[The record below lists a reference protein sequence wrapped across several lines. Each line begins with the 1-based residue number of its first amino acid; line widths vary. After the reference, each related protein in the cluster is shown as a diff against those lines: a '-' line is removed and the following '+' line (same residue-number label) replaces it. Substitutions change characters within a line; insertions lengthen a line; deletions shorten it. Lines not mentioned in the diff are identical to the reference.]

1 MTYIPQEKKKK
12 NKTNMH
18 RDQTTIIKLTTSEQ
32 LTQLNFPCS
41 MQVWSLQELL
51 IILRSQL
58 KSSILNSEKKSMSYE
73 P

>member
-1 MTYIPQEKKKK
+1 MTYIPQEKK
-12 NKTNMH
+12 NKNMH

>member
-1 MTYIPQEKKKK
+1 MTYIPQEKKK

-41 MQVWSLQELL
+41 MQVGSLQELL

>member
-1 MTYIPQEKKKK
+1 MTYIPQEKNK

>member
-1 MTYIPQEKKKK
+1 MTYIPQEKT

>member
-1 MTYIPQEKKKK
+1 
-12 NKTNMH
+12 MH

-51 IILRSQL
+51 IILTSQL

>member
-1 MTYIPQEKKKK
+1 MTYIPQEKKP
-12 NKTNMH
+12 KTNMH

>member
-1 MTYIPQEKKKK
+1 
-12 NKTNMH
+12 MH
-18 RDQTTIIKLTTSEQ
+18 RDQTTITKLTTSEQ

>member
-1 MTYIPQEKKKK
+1 
-12 NKTNMH
+12 MH

>member
-1 MTYIPQEKKKK
+1 MTYIPQEK
-12 NKTNMH
+12 KTNMH

-41 MQVWSLQELL
+41 MQVGSLQELL

>member
-1 MTYIPQEKKKK
+1 
-12 NKTNMH
+12 MH

-41 MQVWSLQELL
+41 MQVGSLQELL